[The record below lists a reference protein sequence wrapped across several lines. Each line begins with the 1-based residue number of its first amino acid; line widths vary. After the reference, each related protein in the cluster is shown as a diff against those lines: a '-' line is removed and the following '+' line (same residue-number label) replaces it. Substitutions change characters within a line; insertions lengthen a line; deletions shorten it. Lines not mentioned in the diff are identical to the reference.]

1 MHMTVER
8 VSYLHEREID
18 EFMNMIEHSFRPD
31 VQEEV
36 VVVRKAVSIV
46 RKGSLFH
53 YWCSADGSTF
63 EVSLADGTVENVVKL
78 TFPEMDV
85 SCTCDENEWCVHKM
99 AVVFYLYSQFNSLT
113 EWMHNWQRREVEQ
126 MALTISERTPEA
138 WNQVLYRLTAPL
150 RDMNPSESPNVF
162 LHESSLLD
170 QKMIPLSPFEY
181 EWKPLF
187 ELFYRLH
194 LLDAAWTYLY
204 AHLELQNHFTYREW
218 QVKMWINDQVS
229 KLRNHVHTLGKNP
242 RLFETDVFYAS
253 LKTNARE
260 LVLHHDGL
268 FPARLEIYSIMWDL
282 LYPKDAER
290 EREMATLLDEDKA
303 DAPYFAAFFYL
314 THGDEEALQKIA
326 DKTGGAHVDYWLPLA
341 DHAAELE
348 DTDSLYVIMDTIFP
362 HIGGY
367 FANINSSNET
377 YHFIRK
383 IDGLLEE
390 AEFPEER
397 REELFMLYGEA
408 GVSAFG
414 DFLIERERFAEWA
427 ALMHRF
433 NIPYDGIEPD
443 TLKFV
448 LANDPASVMPLLHTY
463 AMRFIQEKNRH
474 SYRRAVRLFKNMKTG
489 AKKSGK
495 ADFWNRYI
503 DTVRE
508 QYKRLR
514 ALSEEME
521 KGNLNL

>member
-1 MHMTVER
+1 MRMSVER
-8 VSYLHEREID
+8 FSYLHEREID
-18 EFMNMIEHSFRPD
+18 EWMNLIKLSFRPD
-31 VQEEV
+31 VPEDVEQI
-36 VVVRKAVSIV
+36 RKAVSLV
-46 RKGSLFH
+46 RK
-53 YWCSADGSTF
+53 SAIHDVRLSSDMTMIEATVNDGDAN
-63 EVSLADGTVENVVKL
+63 VRLAPPSVAT
-78 TFPEMDV
+78 
-85 SCTCDENEWCVHKM
+85 CTCDEDDWCVHKM
-99 AVVFYLYSQFNSLT
+99 TVVFHLYSQFHSMT
-113 EWMHNWQRREVEQ
+113 EWLHVWQRREAEQ

-138 WNQVLYRLTAPL
+138 WNDVLYRLTMPL
-150 RDMNPSESPNVF
+150 RKIEAGDSPNVF
-162 LHESSLLD
+162 IHESSLMD
-170 QKMIPLSPFEY
+170 QKVIPLSPFEW

-194 LLDAAWTYLY
+194 LLEAGWPY
-204 AHLELQNHFTYREW
+204 ARVHLEEANHFTYRQW
-218 QVKMWINDQVS
+218 QVKMWVNEQID
-229 KLRNHVHTLGKNP
+229 KLRDIGKSLGKTP
-242 RLFETDVFYAS
+242 RLFETDAFYTA
-253 LKTNARE
+253 LKTQVRE
-260 LVLHHDGL
+260 FVSKSAGL
-268 FPARLEIYSIMWDL
+268 FEVRLQIYAIMWEF
-282 LYPKDAER
+282 LYKDKASQEK
-290 EREMATLLDEDKA
+290 ELALLLDGDSV
-303 DAPYFAAFFYL
+303 DAAFFAAYFNL
-314 THGDEEALQKIA
+314 TKGD
-326 DKTGGAHVDYWLPLA
+326 DKTLAEIAERTGGELVGHWLPLA
-341 DHAAELE
+341 DRAAEME
-348 DTDSLYVIMDTIFP
+348 D
-362 HIGGY
+362 
-367 FANINSSNET
+367 INSLSIILETIYPYIGKFFEQLTFSNDR

-390 AEFPEER
+390 ADFPEKQ
-397 REELFMLYGEA
+397 REELFMIYGED

-474 SYRRAVRLFKNMKTG
+474 SYRRAVRLFKSMKAG

-508 QYKRLR
+508 QYRRLR